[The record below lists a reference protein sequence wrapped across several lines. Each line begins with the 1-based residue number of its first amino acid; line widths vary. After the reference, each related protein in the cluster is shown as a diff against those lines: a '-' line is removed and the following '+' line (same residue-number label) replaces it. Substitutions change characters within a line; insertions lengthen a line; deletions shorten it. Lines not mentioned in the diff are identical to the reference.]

1 METRANHLWVG
12 LVTLVLLAAMAAAIV
27 WIARLGQGEKNEF
40 DIFYKQS
47 VAGLAN
53 GSQVSFAGVPV
64 GQVIDIAVSDPEFVR
79 VRIRVNDDVPILIGT
94 EATIQGSF
102 TGVSTILLDG
112 AVKGQ
117 PLISCDTTACPE
129 GRPIIPPG
137 RGGLG
142 ELVAS
147 APLILERIATVTER
161 LTEILDD
168 DNQAQLDGILRN
180 TNRLSG
186 ELADAAPRLEGTFAE
201 LEVALREAGEALD
214 AFEKA
219 TQSTE
224 TLINEEG
231 TALAAELRGTLSSA
245 NKAAASLSATLEDTR
260 PAARALRESTLPAAE
275 ATLQD
280 LRVTSQSLRSLTERI
295 ENEGASSLLGRPT
308 LPDYEPPKGDE

>member
-12 LVTLVLLAAMAAAIV
+12 VVTLALLAAMAAAII
-27 WIARLGQGEKNEF
+27 WIARLGEGEKNEF
-40 DIFYKQS
+40 DIFYNQS
-47 VAGLAN
+47 VAGLTN

-64 GQVIDIAVSDPEFVR
+64 GQVVDIAVTDPEFVR
-79 VRIRVNDDVPILIGT
+79 VRIRVDDDVPILIGT

-117 PLISCDTTACPE
+117 PLISCETTACPE
-129 GRPIIPPG
+129 GRPVIPPG

-161 LTEILDD
+161 LNEILDD
-168 DNQAQLDGILRN
+168 ENQAQFEGILRN
-180 TNRLSG
+180 TNRLSR
-186 ELADAAPRLEGTFAE
+186 ELANTAPRLQGTFAE
-201 LEVALREAGEALD
+201 LENALREAGEALD

-219 TQSTE
+219 TASTE

-231 TALAAELRGTLSSA
+231 SSLAEELRGTLASA

-308 LPDYEPPKGDE
+308 LPDYEPPKGDQ